1 MKRRDFIKKSS
12 LLGGLMFLGPRVL
25 SAASDS
31 STDAVAEASAPPLA
45 LWYDKPAAFRR
56 TSWANANYRTLLFE
70 AMLIGNGR
78 LGAMIRGGI
87 QKEML
92 RLNEHTLCS
101 GGPNPTGYINAN
113 FGSYQAL
120 GDLIVNLNSQGPVSQ
135 YRRSLNIENAV
146 SDVTYTSRGVEYRR
160 EYFVSHPDEV
170 IVVRFSA
177 SRPGS
182 YSGSLN
188 FEDAHSLLSKFN
200 KNLITIAGSLENGL
214 QFETQILILNEG
226 GSQQVSGEP
235 LEESIEFD
243 RCDSLTILI
252 NARTD
257 YVLDAGKYY
266 RGKEKVHDRVSQE
279 LQAAATQS
287 FEQLKARHIADYQ
300 SLFNSFA
307 INLGKS
313 TEAQRALPTDLR
325 RVQARKETD
334 PEFEQM
340 ACQYGRYLMISCS
353 RLGGV
358 PANGQGLWN
367 DNSMMVFRS
376 LYTNDIAPTEL
387 SYFGVEPSNLAECH
401 VPLLNFIQ
409 GQLPDW
415 RKETLAANDLKLAS
429 GALTTR
435 GWEIRGS
442 QNPMGGQNGW
452 WNKGGNAWY
461 CSLFWE
467 HYAFSNDRDFL
478 EKTVYP
484 LLKEICEYWEDHLS
498 ALPDGR
504 LIVTKMKYSP
514 EHGPFDVD
522 GCSYCQELVW
532 DLFTNY
538 IEACDILGID
548 KSYQT
553 KIAGL
558 KEKLLV
564 PGIGSWGQLLE
575 WMTDMKGHISTEPH
589 EIDIDAFDNGPIDTP
604 QNKHRHQS
612 HLLGVFPF
620 KQISYEQTP
629 ELAAA
634 AKVSAIAR
642 GNGDAGKMVHLPCS
656 FGHRIPIYARL
667 YDGDHAYDLLQRAW
681 ARIEGNNLA
690 YDGGEV
696 SMCLTLPTGFC
707 EMLVQSHQKDIHV
720 LPALPK
726 AWPTG
731 SVKGIRARGGYEV
744 DESWKDG
751 ELSSLTIRSIAG
763 KDVKVRYRNKTVV
776 MNLSPG
782 KSVQLDRNLE
792 PV

>member
-1 MKRRDFIKKSS
+1 
-12 LLGGLMFLGPRVL
+12 MFLSPIFVATIFAGSL
-25 SAASDS
+25 ANAAG
-31 STDAVAEASAPPLA
+31 TPAQPLT
-45 LWYDKPAAFRR
+45 LWYNKPAAFRQ
-56 TSWANANYRTLLFE
+56 TTWANGNYRTLLFE

-78 LGAMIRGGI
+78 LGAMIQGGI
-87 QKEML
+87 PKEML

-101 GGPNPTGYINAN
+101 GGLNPTGRLSDN

-120 GDLIVNLNSQGPVSQ
+120 GDLIVELNPQGPVSQ

-146 SDVTYTSRGVEYRR
+146 SEVTYTSGGGEYRR

-177 SRPGS
+177 NRPGS
-182 YSGSLN
+182 YSGSLH
-188 FEDAHSLLSKFN
+188 FKDAHSLLSKFD
-200 KNLITIAGSLENGL
+200 KNLITASGSLENEL
-214 QFETQILILNEG
+214 QFETQILVLNEG
-226 GSQQVSGEP
+226 GSQKVSGEP

-252 NARTD
+252 NAGTN
-257 YVLDAGKYY
+257 YLLDANTQF
-266 RGKEKVHDRVSQE
+266 RSKENVHAKVRKQLQVASTRSFDE
-279 LQAAATQS
+279 LKT
-287 FEQLKARHIADYQ
+287 RHIADYQ
-300 SLFNSFA
+300 SLFKPFA
-307 INLGKS
+307 INLGTS
-313 TEAQRALPTDLR
+313 TDAQRALPTDLR
-325 RVQARKETD
+325 RVQAGKQTD

-353 RLGGV
+353 RRGGL

-401 VPLLNFIQ
+401 IPLLDFIQ
-409 GQLPDW
+409 GHLPNC
-415 RKETLAANDLKLAS
+415 RKETQVAEELRLAS

-435 GWEIRGS
+435 GWEVRVN
-442 QNPMGGQNGW
+442 QNPMGGGQGW

-461 CSLFWE
+461 FNLFWE
-467 HYAFSNDRDFL
+467 HYAFSNDKEYLR
-478 EKTVYP
+478 KTLYP
-484 LLKEICEYWEDHLS
+484 LLKETCEYWEDHLS

-504 LIVTKMKYSP
+504 LIVTKMQYSP
-514 EHGPFDVD
+514 EHGPFFVD

-538 IEACDILGID
+538 VEACDILGSD
-548 KSYQT
+548 KEYRSR
-553 KIAGL
+553 IVGMR
-558 KEKLLV
+558 EKLLV

-575 WMTDMKGHISTEPH
+575 WMTDMKDHVSTQPH
-589 EIDIDAFDNGPIDTP
+589 EKDIDSFDNGPIDTP
-604 QNKHRHQS
+604 QNRHRHQS
-612 HLLGVFPF
+612 HLLAVFPF
-620 KQISYEQTP
+620 RQISFEQTP

-634 AKVSAIAR
+634 ARVSAIAR
-642 GNGDAGKMVHLPCS
+642 GDGDSGRMVHLPCS
-656 FGHRIPIYARL
+656 FGHRIPIFARL
-667 YDGDHAYDLLQRAW
+667 YDGENAHNLLQRLW
-681 ARIEGNNLA
+681 GRFEGNNLA

-696 SMCLTLPTGFC
+696 SLCLTLPTGFC

-731 SVKGIRARGGYEV
+731 WVKGIRARGGYEV

-751 ELSSLTIRSIAG
+751 KLASLTIRSIAG
-763 KDVKVRYRNKTVV
+763 NDVKVRYGKKSAMVK
-776 MNLSPG
+776 LSPG
-782 KSVQLDRNLE
+782 KSAQLDGSLQE
-792 PV
+792 KD